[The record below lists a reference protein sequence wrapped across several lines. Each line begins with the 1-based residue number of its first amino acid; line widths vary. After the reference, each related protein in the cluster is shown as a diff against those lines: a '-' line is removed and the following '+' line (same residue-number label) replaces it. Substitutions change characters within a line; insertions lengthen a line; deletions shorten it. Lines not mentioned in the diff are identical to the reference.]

1 MKSILNY
8 FSHPLLKI
16 PLLAGLT
23 TGVLCFLYFL
33 GLYAIGVPALGNIR
47 VLDYGIHII
56 VMIGT
61 VWYYRKY
68 IGHGHLHLWEG
79 LTIGYVLNTIAALV
93 TGWLIYLFVSYVDP
107 NVFAEYITNSKKLL
121 LEGKKQ
127 ITDQFGP
134 ETFAQQWSKVVNMQ
148 PGVLLPDELTKKT
161 ALAVLPVLII
171 SLIFR
176 KQDYSIMQDPN
187 KL

>member
-1 MKSILNY
+1 MKRILNY
-8 FSHPLLKI
+8 FSHPLLKL
-16 PLLAGLT
+16 PLLTGLA
-23 TGVLCFLYFL
+23 TGVVCFGYFL
-33 GLYAIGVPALGNIR
+33 GLYALGVPALGNIR

-56 VMIGT
+56 VLVAT

-68 IGHGHLHLWEG
+68 IGHGRLHLWEG

-93 TGWLIYLFVSYVDP
+93 TGWLIYLFVTQIDPGVFTEYV
-107 NVFAEYITNSKKLL
+107 INSRKLL

-134 ETFAQQWSKVVNMQ
+134 ETFAQQWAKVATMQ
-148 PGVLLPDELTKKT
+148 PSVLLPDELTKKT
-161 ALAVLPVLII
+161 ALAVIPVLII

-176 KQDYSIMQDPN
+176 KQDYSVLQ
-187 KL
+187 

>member
-1 MKSILNY
+1 MKTILGY
-8 FSHPLLKI
+8 FSNPLLKI
-16 PLLAGLT
+16 PLLAGLL

-33 GLYAIGVPALGNIR
+33 ALYAIGVPALGNIR
-47 VLDYGIHII
+47 VLDFGIHII
-56 VMIGT
+56 VMVAT

-68 IGHGHLHLWEG
+68 IGQGKLHLWEG
-79 LTIGYVLNTIAALV
+79 LTIGYVLNTVAALL
-93 TGWLIYLFVSYVDP
+93 TGWLVYFFVTQVEP
-107 NVFAEYITNSKKLL
+107 GVFAEYVVNSKKLL

-127 ITDQFGP
+127 LTDQFGP
-134 ETFAQQWSKVVNMQ
+134 ETFAEQWDKVNAMQ

-176 KQDYSIMQDPN
+176 KQDYSVLQ
-187 KL
+187 

>member
-1 MKSILNY
+1 MKSILSH

-16 PLLAGLT
+16 PLLAGLI
-23 TGVLCFLYFL
+23 TGVLCFVYFL
-33 GLYAIGVPALGNIR
+33 GLYVLDIPPLGNIR

-56 VMIGT
+56 VMVGA

-68 IGHGHLHLWEG
+68 VGHGRLHLWEG
-79 LTIGYVLNTIAALV
+79 LTIGYVINTVAALI
-93 TGWLIYLFVSYVDP
+93 TGWLIYFFVTQVDP
-107 NVFAEYITNSKKLL
+107 GVFAEYVANSKKLL

-134 ETFAQQWSKVVNMQ
+134 ETFAEQWKKASTME
-148 PGVLLPDELTKKT
+148 PSVLLPDELTKKT
-161 ALAVLPVLII
+161 ALAVIPVLVI

-176 KQDYSIMQDPN
+176 KQDYSVMQ
-187 KL
+187 

>member
-16 PLLAGLT
+16 PLLSGLV

-33 GLYAIGVPALGNIR
+33 GLYAVGVPALGNIR

-56 VMIGT
+56 TILAT
-61 VWYYRKY
+61 IWYYRKY
-68 IGHGHLHLWEG
+68 VGHGQLHLWEG
-79 LTIGYVLNTIAALV
+79 LTIGYVLNTVAALV
-93 TGWLIYLFVSYVDP
+93 TGWLIYLFVTQIDP
-107 NVFAEYITNSKKLL
+107 SVFTEYIANSKKLL
-121 LEGKKQ
+121 LEGKTQ

-134 ETFAQQWSKVVNMQ
+134 ETFAEQWKKVSTME

-161 ALAVLPVLII
+161 ALAVIPVLVI

-176 KQDYSIMQDPN
+176 KQDYSIMQDN
-187 KL
+187 

>member
-1 MKSILNY
+1 MKNILNY
-8 FSHPLLKI
+8 FAHPLLKI
-16 PLLAGLT
+16 PLLAGLA

-33 GLYAIGVPALGNIR
+33 GLYAVGVPALGTIR

-56 VMIGT
+56 MMIAT

-68 IGHGHLHLWEG
+68 IGQGRLHLWEG
-79 LTIGYVLNTIAALV
+79 LTIGYVLNTVAALV
-93 TGWLIYLFVSYVDP
+93 TGWLVYLFVTQIDTG
-107 NVFAEYITNSKKLL
+107 VFAEYVVNSKKLL

-134 ETFAQQWSKVVNMQ
+134 ETFAQQWAKVASMQ

-176 KQDYSIMQDPN
+176 KQDYSV
-187 KL
+187 LE

>member
-1 MKSILNY
+1 MKSILSY
-8 FSHPLLKI
+8 FGNPLLKI
-16 PLLAGLT
+16 PLLAGLA

-33 GLYAIGVPALGNIR
+33 ALYAAGVPALGNIR

-56 VMIGT
+56 VMVGT

-68 IGHGHLHLWEG
+68 IGHGRLHLWEG

-93 TGWLIYLFVSYVDP
+93 TGWLIYLFVTQIDP
-107 NVFAEYITNSKKLL
+107 GVFAEYVVNSKKLL

-134 ETFAQQWSKVVNMQ
+134 ETFAKQWDKVITMK
-148 PGVLLPDELTKKT
+148 PSVLLPDELTKKT

-171 SLIFR
+171 SLLFR
-176 KQDYSIMQDPN
+176 KQDYSVLQ
-187 KL
+187 

>member
-1 MKSILNY
+1 MKAILTY
-8 FSHPLLKI
+8 FNHPLLKL
-16 PLLAGLT
+16 PLLAGLL
-23 TGVLCFLYFL
+23 TGALCFGYFL
-33 GLYAIGVPALGNIR
+33 ALYAIGVPALGNVR

-56 VMIGT
+56 MMVAT

-68 IGHGHLHLWEG
+68 IGQGRLHLWEG
-79 LTIGYVLNTIAALV
+79 ITIGYVLNTVAALV
-93 TGWLIYLFVSYVDP
+93 TGWLVYFFVTQVDP
-107 NVFAEYITNSKKLL
+107 GVFAEYVVNSKKLL

-127 ITDQFGP
+127 LVDQFGP
-134 ETFAQQWSKVVNMQ
+134 ETFNEQWTKVSTMT

-176 KQDYSIMQDPN
+176 KQDYSVLQ
-187 KL
+187 

>member
-1 MKSILNY
+1 MKDIIAY
-8 FSHPLLKI
+8 FNHPLLKF
-16 PLLAGLT
+16 PLLAGMA

-33 GLYAIGVPALGNIR
+33 GLYAVGVPALGNIR

-56 VMIGT
+56 VMIAT
-61 VWYYRKY
+61 VWYYRKT
-68 IGHGHLHLWEG
+68 IGQGRLHLWEG
-79 LTIGYVLNTIAALV
+79 LTIGYVLNTVAALV
-93 TGWLIYLFVSYVDP
+93 TGWLIYLFVTQIDPGVFTEYV
-107 NVFAEYITNSKKLL
+107 ANSKKLL

-134 ETFAQQWSKVVNMQ
+134 ETFNDQWTKVSTMQ

-176 KQDYSIMQDPN
+176 KQDYSVINP
-187 KL
+187 

>member
-1 MKSILNY
+1 MKSIIDY

-16 PLLAGLT
+16 PLLAGLI

-33 GLYAIGVPALGNIR
+33 GLYALDIAPLGNIR

-56 VMIGT
+56 VMATT
-61 VWYYRKY
+61 VWYYRKN
-68 IGHGHLHLWEG
+68 IGQGRLHFWEG
-79 LTIGYVLNTIAALV
+79 LTIGYVLNTMAALV
-93 TGWLIYLFVSYVDP
+93 TGWLIYLFVTQIDPGVFDEYV
-107 NVFAEYITNSKKLL
+107 VNSKKLL

-127 ITDQFGP
+127 LTDQFGP
-134 ETFAQQWSKVVNMQ
+134 ETFAEQWTKTINMK
-148 PGVLLPDELTKKT
+148 PSVLIPDELTKKT

-176 KQDYSIMQDPN
+176 KQDYSVLQ
-187 KL
+187 

>member
-1 MKSILNY
+1 MKSIIAY

-33 GLYAIGVPALGNIR
+33 ALYLVGVPALGNIR

-61 VWYYRKY
+61 MWYYRKS
-68 IGHGHLHLWEG
+68 IGQGRMHLWEG
-79 LTIGYVLNTIAALV
+79 LTIGYVLNTTAALV
-93 TGWLIYLFVSYVDP
+93 TGWLIYLFVTQIDPGVWVEYV
-107 NVFAEYITNSKKLL
+107 ANSKKLL

-127 ITDQFGP
+127 IVDQFGP
-134 ETFAQQWSKVVNMQ
+134 ETFNEQWIKASTMQ

-161 ALAVLPVLII
+161 ALGVLPILII

-176 KQDYSIMQDPN
+176 KQDYSVINP
-187 KL
+187 

>member
-1 MKSILNY
+1 MKTIVAY
-8 FSHPLLKI
+8 FNHPLLKI
-16 PLLAGLT
+16 PLLAGLLT
-23 TGVLCFLYFL
+23 SVLCFLYFL
-33 GLYAIGVPALGNIR
+33 ALYAIGVPALGNIR

-56 VMIGT
+56 VMIAS

-68 IGHGHLHLWEG
+68 IGHGRLHLWEG
-79 LTIGYVLNTIAALV
+79 LTIGYVLNTVAALV
-93 TGWLIYLFVSYVDP
+93 TAWLIYLFVTQVDP
-107 NVFAEYITNSKKLL
+107 DVFAEYIVNSKKLL

-134 ETFAQQWSKVVNMQ
+134 ETFNEQWTKAINMQ
-148 PGVLLPDELTKKT
+148 PSILLPDELTKKT

-176 KQDYSIMQDPN
+176 KQDYSVLQ
-187 KL
+187 